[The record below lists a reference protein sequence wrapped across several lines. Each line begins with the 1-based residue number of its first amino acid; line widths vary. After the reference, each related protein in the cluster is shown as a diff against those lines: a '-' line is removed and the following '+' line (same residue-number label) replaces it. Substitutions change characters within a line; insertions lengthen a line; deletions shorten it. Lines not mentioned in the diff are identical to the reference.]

1 MKKIENF
8 NSNESLQLLF
18 IYLFFCYII
27 GGDFKILK
35 LKTHYDFYIM

>member
-8 NSNESLQLLF
+8 NSNESLHF
-18 IYLFFCYII
+18 YLFVFCYII